1 MCWVMYSL
9 SLAGSAVAQDRCNRD
24 DFRYQ
29 QHAQRVYDRDPSD
42 PNGLDVDNDGIAC
55 EDLPHR
61 PESGGGPAGDQ
72 YGPKAPPGLA
82 NNPEGVVPNT
92 TSRRFPTR
100 ADPPTP
106 PSVPCCCW
114 ERP

>member
-1 MCWVMYSL
+1 MD
-9 SLAGSAVAQDRCNRD
+9 QDRCNRD

-72 YGPKAPPGLA
+72 YGPKAPPGPA

-92 TSRRFPTR
+92 TVKKIPNTGGPPYPAVGAVLLLGAALIAGRSALRR
-100 ADPPTP
+100 
-106 PSVPCCCW
+106 
-114 ERP
+114 